1 MLKKSLSII
10 IVLCMI
16 LGCFSV
22 TGTAFAAE
30 ADYQLTGDDGYT
42 EISTVE
48 DLYTINTNLSGS
60 YRLMNDIDLSEATA
74 EGGEWDYSGNGWEPI
89 GSNGIYG
96 KTAFNGTF
104 DGNGYEIK
112 GLRIN
117 MKSKPSGT
125 GDIYLGLFASNSGT
139 IKNLTV
145 SGSVS
150 AGSNIY
156 VYYAGAIAGYNYG
169 AIEGCCNKAEITIPY
184 GTYASGIAGYTY
196 SGGKVTQCYNTGS
209 ISATRKSSN
218 GVYASGITHCANGTV
233 SDCYNTGNITA
244 SNTYNAAYASSAG
257 ISACS
262 GSGSINNCYNT
273 GTAAKA
279 ISYTSVTNCYF
290 LSGSGADITGA
301 KLLND
306 SQMKKLELFKG
317 FDTANTWFIDE
328 NAEYKYPQLRN
339 NKQTKDSE
347 PGEGYAPTMN
357 DGVYEIRT
365 VRDLSYV
372 NTNLSGSY
380 RLMNDINLS
389 EATAEGGEW
398 DYLGNGWEPIGSNGI
413 YGKTAFNGTFDG
425 NGYEIKGLRINMKS
439 KPSGTGDIYLGLFAS
454 NSGTIKNLTVS
465 GSVSAGSNIYVYYA
479 GAIAGYNYG
488 AIEGCC
494 NKAEITIPYGTYASG
509 IAGYTYSGGKV
520 TQCYNT
526 GNISV
531 ECSRDSYVNFSG
543 ITYIYGLPA
552 CAIWTA
558 RISAERP

>member
-184 GTYASGIAGYTY
+184 GTYASGIAGY
-196 SGGKVTQCYNTGS
+196 
-209 ISATRKSSN
+209 R
-218 GVYASGITHCANGTV
+218 
-233 SDCYNTGNITA
+233 
-244 SNTYNAAYASSAG
+244 
-257 ISACS
+257 
-262 GSGSINNCYNT
+262 
-273 GTAAKA
+273 
-279 ISYTSVTNCYF
+279 
-290 LSGSGADITGA
+290 
-301 KLLND
+301 
-306 SQMKKLELFKG
+306 
-317 FDTANTWFIDE
+317 
-328 NAEYKYPQLRN
+328 R
-339 NKQTKDSE
+339 
-347 PGEGYAPTMN
+347 
-357 DGVYEIRT
+357 
-365 VRDLSYV
+365 
-372 NTNLSGSY
+372 
-380 RLMNDINLS
+380 
-389 EATAEGGEW
+389 
-398 DYLGNGWEPIGSNGI
+398 
-413 YGKTAFNGTFDG
+413 
-425 NGYEIKGLRINMKS
+425 
-439 KPSGTGDIYLGLFAS
+439 
-454 NSGTIKNLTVS
+454 
-465 GSVSAGSNIYVYYA
+465 
-479 GAIAGYNYG
+479 
-488 AIEGCC
+488 
-494 NKAEITIPYGTYASG
+494 
-509 IAGYTYSGGKV
+509 
-520 TQCYNT
+520 
-526 GNISV
+526 
-531 ECSRDSYVNFSG
+531 
-543 ITYIYGLPA
+543 
-552 CAIWTA
+552 
-558 RISAERP
+558 